1 MTSFALYALAAALV
15 ALVWTLVVAK
25 TARAHRSHLG
35 VAGAWMATL
44 VLTAH
49 WQLDALPQ
57 LLHFIQLILLV
68 WLASVGLVI
77 VDACLAW
84 SKRPPHWR
92 VLAALALLTVAIH
105 VVAGLHFLWLAT
117 VSPGGV

>member
-25 TARAHRSHLG
+25 TARAHRSYLG
-35 VAGAWMATL
+35 VAGAWIAAL

-84 SKRPPHWR
+84 SKRPPRWR
-92 VLAALALLTVAIH
+92 VLAALALLTIAIH

>member
-1 MTSFALYALAAALV
+1 MAAFALYALASAFISLA
-15 ALVWTLVVAK
+15 WSLVVAK

-35 VAGAWMATL
+35 VAGAWIAAL

-84 SKRPPHWR
+84 SKRPPRWR

>member
-1 MTSFALYALAAALV
+1 MAAFALYALASAFISLG
-15 ALVWTLVVAK
+15 WTLVVAK
-25 TARAHRSHLG
+25 TARADRSHLG
-35 VAGAWMATL
+35 VAGAWIAAL

-84 SKRPPHWR
+84 SKRPPRWR